1 MSEQV
6 KSFIDKLS
14 LGQAAE
20 AGEAFKDALRSK
32 VGDALETQR
41 KELAGVL
48 FQGQV
53 EAEPHSDPKPEVAE
67 PFAQTA
73 AEIKAADENKS

>member
-20 AGEAFKDALRSK
+20 AGEAFKDALRDK
-32 VGDALETQR
+32 VGDALEARR

-48 FQGQV
+48 FQGKI
-53 EAEPHSDPKPEVAE
+53 EAEPFSDSKPEIAK
-67 PFAQTA
+67 PFTQTA
-73 AEIKAADENKS
+73 ADEKQVK

>member
-20 AGEAFKDALRSK
+20 AGEDFKDALRDK
-32 VGDALETQR
+32 VGDALEARR

-53 EAEPHSDPKPEVAE
+53 EAEPYSDPKPEVAE
-67 PFAQTA
+67 PFAQTVA
-73 AEIKAADENKS
+73 NEKQVK

>member
-1 MSEQV
+1 MSENV
-6 KSFIDKLS
+6 KNFIDNLS

-20 AGEAFKDALRSK
+20 AGEAFKNALRDK
-32 VGDALETQR
+32 VGDALESKR

-53 EAEPHSDPKPEVAE
+53 EAEPFSDPKPEIAE
-67 PFAQTA
+67 PSVQTVSN
-73 AEIKAADENKS
+73 EKQVK